1 MNKNTH
7 LNMQLHWK
15 YAVVKK
21 CCLLFVAIAH
31 WKESKKKYYIVNL
44 NAFKKFESKYVNS
57 PAFKSQF
64 DMCACYIFVE
74 INRSGLN
81 KLCVCI
87 YACLYVC
94 MYIFAILYVY
104 ACVFDFYLFLYSY
117 IYFFVFE
124 NACLHLACVI

>member
-1 MNKNTH
+1 MKIRSCEK
-7 LNMQLHWK
+7 M
-15 YAVVKK
+15 
-21 CCLLFVAIAH
+21 LLVIRNRSALKRI
-31 WKESKKKYYIVNL
+31 KKKYYIVNL